1 MDTWNQNGNGGE
13 VPRIL
18 LADDEPDIA
27 ETLRFCLEQEGCEV
41 QVACNGHEALGAIRS
56 FRPHVA
62 LLDVMMPRENGY
74 RVCRF
79 AKEDADR
86 GAIPPLR
93 IYLVTARK
101 LDDPERERTFAEFSR
116 CDGVVY
122 KPFDLEELLALVRN
136 ELAERVMQPA

>member
-1 MDTWNQNGNGGE
+1 METWTINGTDGE

-18 LADDEPDIA
+18 IADDESDIA
-27 ETLRFCLEQEGCEV
+27 ETVRFCLEQEGCEV
-41 QVACNGHEALGAIRS
+41 QVACNGHEALGAIRAW
-56 FRPHVA
+56 RPHVA

-79 AKEDADR
+79 AKEDADA
-86 GAIPPLR
+86 GLIPP
-93 IYLVTARK
+93 ITIFLVTARK

-122 KPFDLEELLALVRN
+122 KPFDLEELLSLVKRH
-136 ELAERVMQPA
+136 LAERALQPA